1 LYLIVIPKAAVQ
13 GAAAFLAPD
22 SHPLIRAWKSIQE
35 NAHSEAML
43 NYTHSNLQCHGGFTL
58 IELMI
63 VVAISGLLAA
73 VAVPNFIAYRDRAR
87 TASALASGARGA
99 LAAAAAD
106 HPNSLYPED
115 AQVTKASD
123 LNQYGTTLQD
133 NTYKSFTYKQLN
145 GGLSYQIEI
154 TTLDNKDV
162 CLKPEG
168 VTKAKC
174 S

>member
-1 LYLIVIPKAAVQ
+1 
-13 GAAAFLAPD
+13 
-22 SHPLIRAWKSIQE
+22 
-35 NAHSEAML
+35 ML
-43 NYTHSNLQCHGGFTL
+43 TETCGDQQCNDGFTL

-63 VVAISGLLAA
+63 AVAIIGLLAA

-87 TASALASGARGA
+87 TAAALASGARGA

-106 HPNSLYPED
+106 HPNSLYPGD
-115 AQVTKASD
+115 ATVTKASD

-133 NTYKSFTYKQLN
+133 NTYKSFTYKQLY

-154 TTLDNKDV
+154 VTLDNKEV

>member
-1 LYLIVIPKAAVQ
+1 
-13 GAAAFLAPD
+13 
-22 SHPLIRAWKSIQE
+22 
-35 NAHSEAML
+35 ML
-43 NYTHSNLQCHGGFTL
+43 RKLQNHVRGNEGFTL

-63 VVAISGLLAA
+63 VVATIGLLAA

-87 TASALASGARGA
+87 TAAALASGARGA

-106 HPNSLYPED
+106 HPHSLYPED
-115 AQVTKASD
+115 AQILNASD

-154 TTLDNKDV
+154 VTLDNQDV

>member
-1 LYLIVIPKAAVQ
+1 MHLALLLGNVQ
-13 GAAAFLAPD
+13 HRIYCKGGNKMI
-22 SHPLIRAWKSIQE
+22 SKIRRSMAGNE
-35 NAHSEAML
+35 
-43 NYTHSNLQCHGGFTL
+43 GFTL

-63 VVAISGLLAA
+63 VVAIIGILAA
-73 VAVPNFIAYRDRAR
+73 VAVPNLIAYRDRAR
-87 TASALASGARGA
+87 TAAALASGARGA

-123 LNQYGTTLQD
+123 LNQYGAILQD

-145 GGLSYQIEI
+145 GGLSYWIEI
-154 TTLDNKDV
+154 VMLDNQEV
-162 CLKPEG
+162 CLTPEE
-168 VTKAKC
+168 VMKVKC

>member
-1 LYLIVIPKAAVQ
+1 
-13 GAAAFLAPD
+13 
-22 SHPLIRAWKSIQE
+22 
-35 NAHSEAML
+35 ML
-43 NYTHSNLQCHGGFTL
+43 TETSRDLQCNDGFTL

-63 VVAISGLLAA
+63 AVAIIGILAA

-87 TASALASGARGA
+87 TAAALASGARGA

-106 HPNSLYPED
+106 HSNSLYPED
-115 AQVTKASD
+115 AKVINASD

-145 GGLSYQIEI
+145 GGLSYQIDI
-154 TTLDNKDV
+154 VTLDQKEV

-174 S
+174 L

>member
-1 LYLIVIPKAAVQ
+1 MAV
-13 GAAAFLAPD
+13 AESATASLALERYQ
-22 SHPLIRAWKSIQE
+22 LIRAWNNIQQKTY
-35 NAHSEAML
+35 SKTML
-43 NYTHSNLQCHGGFTL
+43 IHTYNGLQYHEGFTL

-63 VVAISGLLAA
+63 VVAFIGLLAT

-87 TASALASGARGA
+87 TAAALASGARGA

-115 AQVTKASD
+115 AKISNASD
-123 LNQYGTTLQD
+123 LNQYGTTLQN

-145 GGLSYQIEI
+145 GGLSYQIDI
-154 TTLDNKDV
+154 ITLDNQEV

>member
-1 LYLIVIPKAAVQ
+1 MLIH
-13 GAAAFLAPD
+13 LSSD
-22 SHPLIRAWKSIQE
+22 
-35 NAHSEAML
+35 
-43 NYTHSNLQCHGGFTL
+43 LQCHEGFTL

-63 VVAISGLLAA
+63 VVAIIGLLVA

-87 TASALASGARGA
+87 TAAALASGARGA

-115 AQVTKASD
+115 AQISKASD

-133 NTYKSFTYKQLN
+133 TSYKSFTYKRLN
-145 GGLSYQIEI
+145 GGLSYWIEI
-154 TTLDNKDV
+154 VTLDNKEI

>member
-1 LYLIVIPKAAVQ
+1 MC
-13 GAAAFLAPD
+13 
-22 SHPLIRAWKSIQE
+22 SSIQVTPQQNE
-35 NAHSEAML
+35 
-43 NYTHSNLQCHGGFTL
+43 GFSL

-63 VVAISGLLAA
+63 VVAIIALLTA
-73 VAVPNFIAYRDRAR
+73 VAVPNFLAYRDRAR
-87 TASALASGARGA
+87 TAAALASGARGA

-106 HPNSLYPED
+106 HPSNLYPED
-115 AQVTKASD
+115 AKVTKASD

-154 TTLDNKDV
+154 TTLDNKNV

>member
-1 LYLIVIPKAAVQ
+1 M
-13 GAAAFLAPD
+13 FDTPD
-22 SHPLIRAWKSIQE
+22 HR
-35 NAHSEAML
+35 N
-43 NYTHSNLQCHGGFTL
+43 CHEEGFTL

-63 VVAISGLLAA
+63 VVGIIGILAA

-87 TASALASGARGA
+87 TAAALTSGARGA

-106 HPNSLYPED
+106 HPHSLYPED
-115 AQVTKASD
+115 AKVTKASD
-123 LNQYGTTLQD
+123 LNQYGTILQD

-154 TTLDNKDV
+154 TTLDNQEV

>member
-1 LYLIVIPKAAVQ
+1 MFRKRQSY
-13 GAAAFLAPD
+13 
-22 SHPLIRAWKSIQE
+22 IRRQE
-35 NAHSEAML
+35 
-43 NYTHSNLQCHGGFTL
+43 GFTL

-63 VVAISGLLAA
+63 VVAIIGLLAV
-73 VAVPNFIAYRDRAR
+73 VAVPNFTAYRNRAR
-87 TASALASGARGA
+87 TAAALASGARGA

-106 HPNSLYPED
+106 HPYSLYPED
-115 AQVTKASD
+115 AQVLNASD

-154 TTLDNKDV
+154 VTLDNQDV
-162 CLKPEG
+162 CLRPEG
-168 VTKAKC
+168 ITKAKC

>member
-1 LYLIVIPKAAVQ
+1 
-13 GAAAFLAPD
+13 
-22 SHPLIRAWKSIQE
+22 
-35 NAHSEAML
+35 
-43 NYTHSNLQCHGGFTL
+43 
-58 IELMI
+58 MI
-63 VVAISGLLAA
+63 VVAIIGLLAA
-73 VAVPNFIAYRDRAR
+73 IAVRNFIAYRNRAR
-87 TASALASGARGA
+87 TAAALASRAKGA

-106 HPNSLYPED
+106 HSNSLYPED
-115 AQVTKASD
+115 AKITKASD

-133 NTYKSFTYKQLN
+133 NTYRSFTYKQLN

-154 TTLDNKDV
+154 TTLDNKEV

>member
-1 LYLIVIPKAAVQ
+1 MLI
-13 GAAAFLAPD
+13 
-22 SHPLIRAWKSIQE
+22 HPISD
-35 NAHSEAML
+35 
-43 NYTHSNLQCHGGFTL
+43 LQCHEGFTL

-63 VVAISGLLAA
+63 VVAIIGLLVA

-87 TASALASGARGA
+87 TAAALANGARGA

-133 NTYKSFTYKQLN
+133 TAYKSFTYKQLN
-145 GGLSYQIEI
+145 GGLSYRIEI
-154 TTLDNKDV
+154 VTLDNKEI

>member
-1 LYLIVIPKAAVQ
+1 MHVTPQ
-13 GAAAFLAPD
+13 
-22 SHPLIRAWKSIQE
+22 
-35 NAHSEAML
+35 
-43 NYTHSNLQCHGGFTL
+43 SNEGFTL

-63 VVAISGLLAA
+63 VVALIGLLAA
-73 VAVPNFIAYRDRAR
+73 VTVPNFIAYRDRAR
-87 TASALASGARGA
+87 TAAALASGARGS

-106 HPNSLYPED
+106 HPSNLYPED
-115 AQVTKASD
+115 AKVTKASD
-123 LNQYGTTLQD
+123 LNQYGANLQD

-154 TTLDNKDV
+154 TTLDNQEV

-174 S
+174 P

>member
-1 LYLIVIPKAAVQ
+1 MLIHTNN
-13 GAAAFLAPD
+13 D
-22 SHPLIRAWKSIQE
+22 
-35 NAHSEAML
+35 
-43 NYTHSNLQCHGGFTL
+43 LQRHAGFTL

-63 VVAISGLLAA
+63 VVAIIGLLAV
-73 VAVPNFIAYRDRAR
+73 VAVPNFIAYRDQAR
-87 TASALASGARGA
+87 TAVALASGARGA

-106 HPNSLYPED
+106 HPNNLYPED
-115 AQVTKASD
+115 AKITKASD

-133 NTYKSFTYKQLN
+133 NTYKNFTYKQLN

-154 TTLDNKDV
+154 VTLGNQEV

>member
-1 LYLIVIPKAAVQ
+1 V
-13 GAAAFLAPD
+13 
-22 SHPLIRAWKSIQE
+22 WNNIQE

-43 NYTHSNLQCHGGFTL
+43 IQTNSDLQCYEGFTL

-63 VVAISGLLAA
+63 VVAIIGLLVA

-87 TASALASGARGA
+87 TAAALANGARGA

-106 HPNSLYPED
+106 HPNSLYPEE
-115 AQVTKASD
+115 TKVINASD

-133 NTYKSFTYKQLN
+133 NSYKSFTYKQLN

-154 TTLDNKDV
+154 VTLDNQKV